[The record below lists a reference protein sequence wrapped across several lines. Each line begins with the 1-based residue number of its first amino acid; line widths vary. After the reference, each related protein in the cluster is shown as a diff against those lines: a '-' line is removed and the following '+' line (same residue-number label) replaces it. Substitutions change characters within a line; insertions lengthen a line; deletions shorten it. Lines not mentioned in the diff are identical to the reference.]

1 MLGGAAGGA
10 RSRPPADLQQAG
22 VSRFPLYSL
31 FPTQTSRQTVHK
43 VSESVVSRSLALGA
57 PTPPPHSPYSPLP
70 LDLLACSQRLLIDK
84 EGNKMEDGKLG
95 KACLPELCCP
105 GDRSDGHV
113 MQPLTIKTE
122 QAKRTCNTCLTNSPK
137 KVVQAEGGCSRTNPV
152 TWLGVG
158 QNVHVQVKREPHHM
172 HMSELVAVKL
182 EQASPGTKPDQPMPA
197 IPASLNNGSIPVG
210 IAVARQRV
218 GDAGLLAALS
228 QKDNQR
234 LHDIGATS
242 FGFCSHTADAAQAAM
257 TVGVANVLCDERPA
271 PLAWPA
277 PAPAPPAPLWQ
288 YPAQVSM
295 ESMMV
300 GGMGVGVGSVGGVGG
315 GVGAVGGY
323 QLVREPTS
331 GALLLLPAPPDLPH
345 TVVWG
350 GMPYPP
356 APLLLPPAPHAP
368 HHLQLLHAPGELLA
382 STATLQHTHTHS
394 TRLVTLAPAPAP
406 QPHPAH
412 TVDKRKPIMQPLIT
426 PHALIKIEP
435 EPPQEKPPPTFA
447 PEPVQQPILTHL
459 YYQPEFPEQACRSQ
473 ATSPA
478 APPTPPPDAAEG
490 PAHKDA
496 SNQTDHIDD
505 YEDSPNHADEDER
518 EVACVGVAHFPEE
531 SSSLQLQEHGHQL
544 QPPPIDSAEESSSE
558 ALANSTVVGA
568 VEKAINAIERDDS
581 MDNSS
586 SGGSHDLVID
596 TAGSSPVLAVQ
607 PAGPLL
613 QPAGPLVDVSGL
625 ELLSNSI
632 EQFERTTPGISLP
645 TLDQTPLTIDTR
657 PTTKLNIMIKTSPKS
672 PPRTDAE
679 SHRRFEF
686 PVAEPIAGERTKPSL
701 DGLDILCAL
710 AEQRFM
716 EEVEESPP
724 PAIQLPTRPFI
735 KTEPLLS
742 PPPVE
747 RSSESIKKDKH
758 NRHRDDSSSERR
770 RKRSRDREDRLRH
783 KLEKMRR
790 HKREKDR
797 EGGKGNGGELEAS
810 LRRVTACPCGSMTC
824 THSSSVP
831 SAQALVNAME
841 KDMRERLQDLQR
853 QCDEKRAQLNA
864 LTPPLPALSNPPTP
878 STPALSPNSDR
889 GSSKKRKVGRPRKVS
904 SPDSTETIVA
914 KKPKSKSSLVGYLL
928 AKGKLKGG
936 ILCSR
941 GEASRDETNRTSKV
955 RPKLKAEPI
964 LKVYS
969 EEEEVDG
976 VLNRSASSSME
987 SLNEVRQKNREKVDR
1002 LVRKH
1007 SRDDLPEIELAI
1019 RRVSASSESD
1029 KERRRAKK
1037 RRKSLKSKERPS
1049 ESSKEESA
1057 QAPVVSRCT
1066 LTEDKLDSS
1075 PRVLTA
1081 MGGLFYAGKLSAVQA
1096 PDVYAITLDGER
1108 GNKPHILSREET
1120 LRDAILEVSPR
1131 SVSELG
1137 SGTRVCAYW
1146 SQQYRCLYP
1155 GTVALASPDPRHD
1168 HLVPVEFDDG
1178 DSGRIALEDIR
1189 FLEPNYPIVEYENTL
1204 FTLGKRRRNTSVT
1217 EDKKAV
1223 VPSTS
1228 TEVKTEPAPV
1238 PQTVTEEK
1246 AEEEDRHRDRKKLKK
1261 HRKEKLKRLHSSEED
1276 PNSTEYVKKKKK
1288 KHKCCEEHCK
1298 HRRHHKKHH
1307 RKHKKRHHSSCK
1319 EHSSSSG
1326 DDHHKRKSSTD
1337 YVDSIK
1343 SNEDSGDSNDRLST
1357 LIAVEKSP
1365 DDKMKTVIK
1374 KAVLSKKTLVK
1385 NAILDF
1391 SNLGKITLK
1400 KDDDVKD
1407 NLKDSG
1413 IGLEVDVPSTSMDA
1427 PKKKTKKRTVS
1438 STSTDSGAACGGGG
1452 GGAGVSKMAAFLPG
1466 GALWR
1471 WLGPAY
1477 RRTARPRH
1485 RKLFYRAIQRG
1496 EETLHVGEAAVFLS
1510 TGRADRPYIG
1520 RIVALWEARGAMAV
1534 RVEWFYHPEE
1544 TVGCRGPLKYPG
1556 GLFESPHTDE
1566 NDVQT
1571 ISHKCEVVPLAEYQ
1585 ARMAAEAR
1593 SADDNNDLYYLAGR
1607 YEPTQRALSMQPDVP
1622 FADDPAP

>member
-10 RSRPPADLQQAG
+10 RSRPPSDLHQG
-22 VSRFPLYSL
+22 VTRFPLYSL
-31 FPTQTSRQTVHK
+31 FPQGGNRPAIHK
-43 VSESVVSRSLALGA
+43 VTESLFSTSLSTFGV
-57 PTPPPHSPYSPLP
+57 PTPPPNSPYSPLQ
-70 LDLLACSQRLLIDK
+70 LDLSCSQRLLLTDK
-84 EGNKMEDGKLG
+84 ESSKMDDKIG
-95 KACLPELCCP
+95 KACISESVCCP
-105 GDRSDGHV
+105 GDQRQLLEGIGM

-137 KVVQAEGGCSRTNPV
+137 KIIHTEGGCSRTNPV
-152 TWLGVG
+152 AWLGVG
-158 QNVHVQVKREPHHM
+158 GCANVVQVKREPLL
-172 HMSELVAVKL
+172 SELVAVKL
-182 EQASPGTKPDQPMPA
+182 EQASPGTKPDPPV
-197 IPASLNNGSIPVG
+197 PSSLNNGSIPVG

-234 LHDIGATS
+234 LHDL
-242 FGFCSHTADAAQAAM
+242 DAAQAAM

-300 GGMGVGVGSVGGVGG
+300 GGVGGVGVSSVGG
-315 GVGAVGGY
+315 GVSSVGGF

-331 GALLLLPAPPDLPH
+331 GALILLPAPPDLPH

-350 GMPYPP
+350 GMPYPS
-356 APLLLPPAPHAP
+356 APLLLPPAPHP
-368 HHLQLLHAPGELLA
+368 SHLQLLPGDLLA

-412 TVDKRKPIMQPLIT
+412 TVDKRKPIIQPMIT

-435 EPPQEKPPPTFA
+435 EPPQEKPQPTFA
-447 PEPVQQPILTHL
+447 PEPVQQPMMTTHL
-459 YYQPEFPEQACRSQ
+459 YYQPDYSEQACRSQ

-478 APPTPPPDAAEG
+478 APPTPPPEAPEA
-490 PAHKDA
+490 PAHRDA
-496 SNQTDHIDD
+496 SNQTDHI
-505 YEDSPNHADEDER
+505 EDEDESPNHADEDER

-531 SSSLQLQEHGHQL
+531 SAALQHNAPL

-558 ALANSTVVGA
+558 GMAGPTMAGA
-568 VEKAINAIERDDS
+568 VEKAIDAIERDENL
-581 MDNSS
+581 DNSS
-586 SGGSHDLVID
+586 NGGSHDLVID
-596 TAGSSPVLAVQ
+596 TGRTSPVQ
-607 PAGPLL
+607 PPLL
-613 QPAGPLVDVSGL
+613 PMPRPPVDVSGL

-632 EQFERTTPGISLP
+632 EQFERTTPGTSMP
-645 TLDQTPLTIDTR
+645 TLEPIPLTVDTR
-657 PTTKLNIMIKTSPKS
+657 TSTKLSISIKTSPKS
-672 PPRTDAE
+672 PLRTE
-679 SHRRFEF
+679 VEPHRRFEF
-686 PVAEPIAGERTKPSL
+686 PAAESADRTKPSL
-701 DGLDILCAL
+701 DGLGLLCAL

-716 EEVEESPP
+716 EEVESGPVNHIP
-724 PAIQLPTRPFI
+724 SGPFI

-742 PPPVE
+742 PTERDRPVE
-747 RSSESIKKDKH
+747 VPKKE
-758 NRHRDDSSSERR
+758 RHRHREDTSNERR
-770 RKRSRDREDRLRH
+770 RKRSRDREERLRH

-790 HKREKDR
+790 HKRERDGDVR
-797 EGGKGNGGELEAS
+797 EGGTGGDLEAS
-810 LRRVTACPCGSMTC
+810 LRRVTACNCGVVNC
-824 THSSSVP
+824 PHSSSVP
-831 SAQALVNAME
+831 SAHDLVNAIE

-864 LTPPLPALSNPPTP
+864 LTPPLPALSTPPTP
-878 STPALSPNSDR
+878 CTPALSPDSDR

-936 ILCSR
+936 ILCTR
-941 GEASRDETNRTSKV
+941 GEPSREDAARTSKV

-964 LKVYS
+964 VKVFS
-969 EEEEVDG
+969 EEDDHDWG
-976 VLNRSASSSME
+976 LNRSASSSME

-1002 LVRKH
+1002 LARKH
-1007 SRDDLPEIELAI
+1007 SRDDLPELELAI
-1019 RRVSASSESD
+1019 RRASASSESD

-1037 RRKSLKSKERPS
+1037 RRKSVKCKEIT
-1049 ESSKEESA
+1049 EGEVKETPA
-1057 QAPVVSRCT
+1057 DTTPQAVSRCT
-1066 LTEDKLDSS
+1066 LTEDKLDTS

-1081 MGGLFYAGKLSAVQA
+1081 RGGLFYAGKLSAVQA

-1120 LRDAILEVSPR
+1120 LKDAILEVSPT
-1131 SVSELG
+1131 SVSELP

-1155 GTVALASPDPRHD
+1155 GTVAVSSPDPHD
-1168 HLVPVEFDDG
+1168 YKFVAVEFDDG
-1178 DSGRIALEDIR
+1178 DSGRIAIEDIR
-1189 FLEPNYPIVEYENTL
+1189 FLEPNYPVVEYENTL
-1204 FTLGKRRRNTSVT
+1204 FTLGKRRRNTSVSA
-1217 EDKKAV
+1217 EEKKV

-1228 TEVKTEPAPV
+1228 TES
-1238 PQTVTEEK
+1238 K
-1246 AEEEDRHRDRKKLKK
+1246 AETVVQPQAQVQPQQKDEDRHRDRKKLKK
-1261 HRKEKLKRLHSSEED
+1261 HRKEKIKRLHSSEDD
-1276 PNSTEYVKKKKK
+1276 PNAEYVKKKKK

-1326 DDHHKRKSSTD
+1326 DDQHRHKSLSD
-1337 YVDSIK
+1337 YIDSNK

-1374 KAVLSKKTLVK
+1374 KAVLSKKSLVK
-1385 NAILDF
+1385 TAVLDF

-1400 KDDDVKD
+1400 KEEESKD

-1413 IGLEVDVPSTSMDA
+1413 IGLDIEAPSTSTSEI
-1427 PKKKTKKRTVS
+1427 PKKKVKRRTVS
-1438 STSTDSGAACGGGG
+1438 STSTSSECGVGG
-1452 GGAGVSKMAAFLPG
+1452 GVSKMAAFLPG
-1466 GALWR
+1466 GALWH

-1496 EETLHVGEAAVFLS
+1496 EETLHVGECAVFLS
-1510 TGRADRPYIG
+1510 TGRPDRPYIG

-1544 TVGCRGPLKYPG
+1544 TIGCETLHYPG

-1571 ISHKCEVVPLAEYQ
+1571 ISHKCEVLPLAQYKERMGDDA
-1585 ARMAAEAR
+1585 ARY
-1593 SADDNNDLYYLAGR
+1593 STVYDNNDVYYLAGH
-1607 YEPTQRALSMQPDVP
+1607 YDPTQRTLRMQPDIPVAP
-1622 FADDPAP
+1622 AGPAPPATS

>member
-10 RSRPPADLQQAG
+10 RSRPPTDLQQGAG
-22 VSRFPLYSL
+22 RFPLYSL
-31 FPTQTSRQTVHK
+31 FPAQGGNRSALNK
-43 VSESVVSRSLALGA
+43 VTESFLSTPLSLSALGA
-57 PTPPPHSPYSPLP
+57 PTPPPHSPYSSPYSPYSPYSPLP
-70 LDLLACSQRLLIDK
+70 FELLACSQRLLLADK
-84 EGNKMEDGKLG
+84 EPSKMEEAKIGKT
-95 KACLPELCCP
+95 CMPEPLCCS
-105 GDRSDGHV
+105 GDQRQLLEGIGV

-137 KVVQAEGGCSRTNPV
+137 KVAHSEGGCSRTNPV

-158 QNVHVQVKREPHHM
+158 QNVHVQVKREPQHV

-182 EQASPGTKPDQPMPA
+182 EQASPGNKPDQPA
-197 IPASLNNGSIPVG
+197 IPSSLNNGSIPVG

-234 LHDIGATS
+234 LHDI
-242 FGFCSHTADAAQAAM
+242 DAAQAAM
-257 TVGVANVLCDERPA
+257 TVGVANVLCDERSA
-271 PLAWPA
+271 PMAWPA

-300 GGMGVGVGSVGGVGG
+300 GGVGVGGVGSVGSSMST
-315 GVGAVGGY
+315 VGGY

-350 GMPYPP
+350 GVPYPP
-356 APLLLPPAPHAP
+356 APLLLPPAPHP
-368 HHLQLLHAPGELLA
+368 SHHLQLLPGELLA

-406 QPHPAH
+406 QQHATH
-412 TVDKRKPIMQPLIT
+412 TVDKRKPMIQPLIT

-435 EPPQEKPPPTFA
+435 EPPQEKPPPQFVS
-447 PEPVQQPILTHL
+447 EPVQQPLLTHL
-459 YYQPEFPEQACRSQ
+459 YYQPEFSEQACRSQ

-478 APPTPPPDAAEG
+478 APPTPPPDAHEG

-505 YEDSPNHADEDER
+505 EDDSPNHADEDER
-518 EVACVGVAHFPEE
+518 EIACVGVAHFPEE
-531 SSSLQLQEHGHQL
+531 STVLQLQPL
-544 QPPPIDSAEESSSE
+544 QPPPIDSAEDSSSE
-558 ALANSTVVGA
+558 GLATSAVVGA
-568 VEKAINAIERDDS
+568 VEKAIDAIERDDS

-596 TAGSSPVLAVQ
+596 TTRTSPVPPPSQ
-607 PAGPLL
+607 STRPI
-613 QPAGPLVDVSGL
+613 VDVSGL

-632 EQFERTTPGISLP
+632 EQFERTTPGASMPSIDP
-645 TLDQTPLTIDTR
+645 TPLTIDTR

-672 PPRTDAE
+672 PPRTDTE
-679 SHRRFEF
+679 PHRRFEF
-686 PVAEPIAGERTKPSL
+686 PATEPTAELTKPSL

-716 EEVEESPP
+716 EEVEESPST
-724 PAIQLPTRPFI
+724 ALPLTTRTFI

-742 PPPVE
+742 PPE
-747 RSSESIKKDKH
+747 IDRSSESAKKDRH
-758 NRHRDDSSSERR
+758 RHRDDSSSERR
-770 RKRSRDREDRLRH
+770 RKRSRDREERLKH

-790 HKREKDR
+790 HKRDKDS
-797 EGGKGNGGELEAS
+797 EGRNSCGELEAS
-810 LRRVTACPCGSMTC
+810 LRRVTACSCGSMTC
-824 THSSSVP
+824 THSPAVP

-841 KDMRERLQDLQR
+841 KDMRERLQELQR

-864 LTPPLPALSNPPTP
+864 LTPPLPALSTPPTP

-936 ILCSR
+936 ILCTR
-941 GEASRDETNRTSKV
+941 GEPSRDETNRTSKV

-969 EEEEVDG
+969 EEDETEG
-976 VLNRSASSSME
+976 GLNRSASSSME

-1007 SRDDLPEIELAI
+1007 SRDDLPELELAI
-1019 RRVSASSESD
+1019 RRASASSDSD

-1037 RRKSLKSKERPS
+1037 RRKSLKSKERPP
-1049 ESSKEESA
+1049 ENSKEEPSEP
-1057 QAPVVSRCT
+1057 QPVSRCT
-1066 LTEDKLDSS
+1066 LTEEKLDSS

-1120 LRDAILEVSPR
+1120 LRDAILEVSPT
-1131 SVSELG
+1131 SVSELP

-1155 GTVALASPDPRHD
+1155 GTVALASPDPHND
-1168 HLVPVEFDDG
+1168 KFVAVEFDDG
-1178 DSGRIALEDIR
+1178 DSGRIAIEDIR

-1204 FTLGKRRRNTSVT
+1204 FTLSKRRRNTSVT

-1223 VPSTS
+1223 ASTS
-1228 TEVKTEPAPV
+1228 AEIKTEPPGQVQA
-1238 PQTVTEEK
+1238 QTEENT
-1246 AEEEDRHRDRKKLKK
+1246 EEADRHRDRKKLKK
-1261 HRKEKLKRLHSSEED
+1261 HRKEKLKRLHSSEDD
-1276 PNSTEYVKKKKK
+1276 PNSVEYVKKKKK

-1326 DDHHKRKSSTD
+1326 DDQHGRKSTSD
-1337 YVDSIK
+1337 YIDSNK

-1365 DDKMKTVIK
+1365 DEKMKTVIK
-1374 KAVLSKKTLVK
+1374 KAVLSKKSLVK

-1391 SNLGKITLK
+1391 SNLGKIALK
-1400 KDDDVKD
+1400 KDEDYKD

-1413 IGLEVDVPSTSMDA
+1413 IGLEPETPSTSVVDV

-1438 STSTDSGAACGGGG
+1438 STSTDSAVVGVAGG
-1452 GGAGVSKMAAFLPG
+1452 GVSKMAAFLPG

-1471 WLGPAY
+1471 WLGPPY

-1496 EETLHVGEAAVFLS
+1496 EETLHVGEACVFLS

-1520 RIVALWEARGAMAV
+1520 RLEALWQARGAMAV
-1534 RVEWFYHPEE
+1534 RVAWFYHPEE
-1544 TVGCRGPLKYPG
+1544 TAGPRAPLRYPG

-1571 ISHKCEVVPLAEYQ
+1571 ISHKCEVLPLAQYKE
-1585 ARMAAEAR
+1585 RMGDDPAKY
-1593 SADDNNDLYYLAGR
+1593 STVYDNNDVYYLAGR
-1607 YEPTQRALSMQPDVP
+1607 YDPTQQTLTMEPDIP
-1622 FADDPAP
+1622 FADNTPA